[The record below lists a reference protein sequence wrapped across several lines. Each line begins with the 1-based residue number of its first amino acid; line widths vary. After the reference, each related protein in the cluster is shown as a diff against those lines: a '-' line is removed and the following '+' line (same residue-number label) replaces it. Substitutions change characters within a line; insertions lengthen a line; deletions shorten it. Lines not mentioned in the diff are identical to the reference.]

1 VVRSIHKYRFNY
13 SFILFWF
20 IFVTLFFLLIFSPN
34 SSASTQVTLEWSPNS
49 ETDLAGYRVYSR
61 EEGQSY
67 DYANP
72 AWEGEETTCT
82 IYDMDETKTYY
93 FVVRAFDT
101 EGFESDDS
109 NEVCFEPGTTNNQ
122 PPISAAGPD
131 QTVDEGQLVTLDG
144 SNSTD
149 PDDGI
154 ASYHWAQ
161 TGGAAVNLSDPNA
174 QRPTFTA
181 SDVGDEG
188 ACLTFEL
195 TVIDHGGLEST
206 DSCVVNVTWI
216 NEPPEANAGTDLTV
230 DEGIVVTLDG
240 SSSFDIDDGI
250 ASYLW
255 TQISGQAVTLLDP
268 TSSQP
273 TFTTPDVGTEGASLN
288 FNLVVTDAGGLQDT
302 DSCIVNI
309 SWENQPPTA
318 VVAEEY
324 IEANQGTIVTLDGS
338 NSTDPDD
345 GIASYLWTQ
354 VDGDPVTLSDPTSNV
369 TTFTAPESDQ
379 DGSNLTFQLTVKDAG
394 GLQSTANC
402 LVYITPEINE
412 PPIANAGEDQ
422 VVYKDDVVILDGS
435 RSSDPDGEIPSYQ
448 WTQISGTTV
457 TLAGPTSVLPTFI
470 APDVGPVEETLTFRL
485 TLTDTGGLQE
495 TDTCSVTVIPEAQT
509 DNVAITSAMYS
520 AAPKKLFIEAIS
532 DASAGS
538 VTLTA
543 FANYGMESVELGNL
557 IYSTKTKV
565 YSKTFRKVASA
576 LDTVTVTS
584 SGGGSDTVQCII
596 K

>member
-1 VVRSIHKYRFNY
+1 
-13 SFILFWF
+13 
-20 IFVTLFFLLIFSPN
+20 
-34 SSASTQVTLEWSPNS
+34 
-49 ETDLAGYRVYSR
+49 
-61 EEGQSY
+61 
-67 DYANP
+67 
-72 AWEGEETTCT
+72 
-82 IYDMDETKTYY
+82 M
-93 FVVRAFDT
+93 
-101 EGFESDDS
+101 
-109 NEVCFEPGTTNNQ
+109 
-122 PPISAAGPD
+122 
-131 QTVDEGQLVTLDG
+131 
-144 SNSTD
+144 
-149 PDDGI
+149 
-154 ASYHWAQ
+154 
-161 TGGAAVNLSDPNA
+161 
-174 QRPTFTA
+174 
-181 SDVGDEG
+181 
-188 ACLTFEL
+188 
-195 TVIDHGGLEST
+195 
-206 DSCVVNVTWI
+206 
-216 NEPPEANAGTDLTV
+216 
-230 DEGIVVTLDG
+230 
-240 SSSFDIDDGI
+240 
-250 ASYLW
+250 
-255 TQISGQAVTLLDP
+255 
-268 TSSQP
+268 
-273 TFTTPDVGTEGASLN
+273 
-288 FNLVVTDAGGLQDT
+288 
-302 DSCIVNI
+302 
-309 SWENQPPTA
+309 
-318 VVAEEY
+318 
-324 IEANQGTIVTLDGS
+324 
-338 NSTDPDD
+338 
-345 GIASYLWTQ
+345 
-354 VDGDPVTLSDPTSNV
+354 
-369 TTFTAPESDQ
+369 
-379 DGSNLTFQLTVKDAG
+379 
-394 GLQSTANC
+394 
-402 LVYITPEINE
+402 VYITPEINE

>member
-1 VVRSIHKYRFNY
+1 MVRSIYKYRFNY

-20 IFVTLFFLLIFSPN
+20 IFVTLFFLLIFTPN

-49 ETDLAGYRVYSR
+49 EPDLSGYRVFCR

-67 DYANP
+67 NYANP
-72 AWEGEETTCT
+72 SWEGAETTCT
-82 IYDMDETKTYY
+82 IYDLDETKTYY

-101 EGFESDDS
+101 EGFESGDS

-154 ASYHWAQ
+154 ASYLWTQ

-181 SDVGDEG
+181 SDVGVEG

-255 TQISGQAVTLLDP
+255 TQISGPVVTLLDP

-354 VDGDPVTLSDPTSNV
+354 VDGDPVTLSDPTSNI
-369 TTFTAPESDQ
+369 TTFTAPESNQ

-394 GLQSTANC
+394 GLQNTANC
-402 LVYITPEINE
+402 LVYIIPEINE

-422 VVYKDDVVILDGS
+422 VAYKDDVVILDGS
-435 RSSDPDGEIPSYQ
+435 RSSDPDGEIASYQ
-448 WTQISGTTV
+448 WTQISGTPV
-457 TLAGPTSVLPTFI
+457 TLSGPTSVLPTFI

-485 TLTDTGGLQE
+485 TVTDTGGLQE

-538 VTLTA
+538 ATLTA
-543 FANYGMESVELGNL
+543 FANYGTESVELGNL

>member
-1 VVRSIHKYRFNY
+1 M
-13 SFILFWF
+13 
-20 IFVTLFFLLIFSPN
+20 
-34 SSASTQVTLEWSPNS
+34 
-49 ETDLAGYRVYSR
+49 AGYRVYSR